1 MKKSIA
7 MLLAIVMVF
16 SILPISVFATETG
29 GTITFATNFDNNLG
43 KGDVFTVT
51 ATLSD
56 NPGIASFTNM
66 LKWNNEVVKFTGF
79 TRKTTGNKIRLV
91 KSLQMTLLQQV
102 TPLVA
107 LLLLLIMITIFLAF
121 CTQPTSKSLPK
132 RVNWA

>member
-56 NPGIASFTNM
+56 NPGIASFTNI

-79 TRKTTGNKIRLV
+79 TRKTTGNKKPISEV
-91 KSLQMTLLQQV
+91 FADDSITASD
-102 TPLVA
+102 TTGGFAVA
-107 LLLLLIMITIFLAF
+107 LDYDNDISGLLYNH
-121 CTQPTSKSLPK
+121 C
-132 RVNWA
+132 RRG